1 LASACA
7 SVIGPSLNITTDTLM
22 FMHGAGPIG
31 YPGAAEVVNMRPPA
45 HLICEGVH
53 ALPCIG
59 NGRQSGTSAS
69 PSILNASP
77 EAAANGGLA
86 LLRTGDHVQI
96 DLGRGTADVLLPE
109 AELAEP
115 ARRAAGRGRL
125 FLPCLADAVAGSA
138 ARGGRAARHRRD
150 HRGC

>member
-1 LASACA
+1 
-7 SVIGPSLNITTDTLM
+7 
-22 FMHGAGPIG
+22 
-31 YPGAAEVVNMRPPA
+31 MRPPA

-86 LLRTGDHVQI
+86 LLRTGDRVQI

-109 AELAEP
+109 AELAET

-125 FLPCLADAVAGSA
+125 FLPCLADAVAGNA
-138 ARGGRAARHRRD
+138 ARGGRAARRRRD